1 MKIKFDKLLISILIP
16 LAVGQISAL
25 LTQTPTNTYDMLSK
39 SSLSPPGVIFPIV
52 WTILYILMGISCYL
66 IITSGS
72 EDTKNALIWYSL
84 QLTLNFFWSLIFFN
98 LQFYLFAFIWLLL
111 LIAVIIV
118 MIIKFYKI
126 NPLAAYLQIPY
137 LLWCIFAAYLNLS
150 IYLLNK

>member
-1 MKIKFDKLLISILIP
+1 MKIKFDKLWISILIP

-25 LTQTPTNTYDMLSK
+25 LTRSPSDTYEMLNK
-39 SSLSPPGVIFPIV
+39 SSVSPPGAIFPIV

-72 EDTKNALIWYSL
+72 EDTKNALIWYAL
-84 QLTLNFFWSLIFFN
+84 QLALNFFWSLIFFN
-98 LQFYLFAFIWLLL
+98 LEFYLFAFIWLLL
-111 LIAVIIV
+111 LIIVIII
-118 MIIKFYKI
+118 MILKFYKI

-150 IYLLNK
+150 ICLLNK